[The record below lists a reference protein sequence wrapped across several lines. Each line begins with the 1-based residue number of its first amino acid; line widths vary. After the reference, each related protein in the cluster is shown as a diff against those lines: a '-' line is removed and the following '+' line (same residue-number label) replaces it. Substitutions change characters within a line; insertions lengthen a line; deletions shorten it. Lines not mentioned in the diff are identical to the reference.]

1 MNSNAAISMG
11 TPCLCHAL
19 RKASRGVTRLY
30 DEELRRIGL
39 RTTQF
44 SLLAYLS
51 RVGEVRQSNLGEL
64 MLLEETTVSRNLRPL
79 INAGWVAVRDGT
91 DRREKLV
98 TITAAGTETF
108 KRALPVW
115 VEAQTKMKS
124 LLSDKLWKT
133 LLDVLPEVAKASVK
147 K

>member
-1 MNSNAAISMG
+1 
-11 TPCLCHAL
+11 
-19 RKASRGVTRLY
+19 LY